1 MKLNSKNLPKIGL
14 LSLGMG
20 VSICMAQPL
29 QAATLSAGVLTLNL
43 DRDRLIAGVVLD
55 SYPNTPLHVP
65 SIYLEEFFDA
75 SAANQSF
82 VEIRDSLTPTDLF
95 DVAANEISASNLQ
108 FSVNGAAISANPL
121 GRKNQ
126 VTDFTFNPV
135 DLLGSANGNIGLN
148 GVLRFRIDVKP
159 PSNRIMLG
167 DMSLAYDPELEGAT
181 PGRSGW
187 VITNHIGFDAGAF
200 ELFNV
205 TTSLNGNVLNLNGDL
220 GFGNGFDHLGAD
232 AARANS
238 TLIGD
243 FSFQATVVPV
253 PAAVWLFLSGVF
265 NLVWL
270 GRKRSA

>member
-1 MKLNSKNLPKIGL
+1 MKLSLKVLAKIGL
-14 LSLGMG
+14 PGLGMV
-20 VSICMAQPL
+20 VSMFMAHPL

-43 DRDRLIAGVVLD
+43 DRDRLIAGVEQD

-65 SIYLEEFFDA
+65 SIYLEEFFGA
-75 SAANQSF
+75 SAANKTF
-82 VEIRDSLTPTDLF
+82 LDIRDSLTPTDLF

-108 FSVNGAAISANPL
+108 FSVNPAAIPTNPL

-126 VTDFTFNPV
+126 ATDFTFNPA
-135 DLLGSANGNIGLN
+135 DLLGSASGKIGLN

-167 DMSLAYDPELEGAT
+167 DMSLAYDPEFEGAT

-187 VITNHIGFDAGAF
+187 VLTNHIGFDAGAF

-220 GFGNGFDHLGAD
+220 GFGNGFDHLGAG

-238 TLIGD
+238 SLIGD

>member
-1 MKLNSKNLPKIGL
+1 MKLHLTTLQKTGL
-14 LSLGMG
+14 LMM
-20 VSICMAQPL
+20 SIMASSFLSQPL
-29 QAATLSAGVLTLNL
+29 HASTLSGGLLTINLN
-43 DRDRLIAGVVLD
+43 RDALIAGVALD
-55 SYPNTPLHVP
+55 NYPNTPLQVP

-82 VEIRDSLTPTDLF
+82 LEIRDSLTPTDLF
-95 DVAANEISASNLQ
+95 DVAANEISAANLQ
-108 FSVNGAAISANPL
+108 FPVNGAAIPANPL
-121 GRKNQ
+121 GRSNQ
-126 VTDFTFNPV
+126 STNFKFNPADV
-135 DLLGSANGNIGLN
+135 LGSATGNIGLN

-205 TTSLNGNVLNLNGDL
+205 TTALNGNILNLNGNL
-220 GFGNGFDHLGAD
+220 GFGDGFDHLGAG
-232 AARANS
+232 AARANAAV
-238 TLIGD
+238 IGD

-253 PAAVWLFLSGVF
+253 PGAVWLFLGGAV
-265 NLVWL
+265 NILWL
-270 GRKRSA
+270 GRRRSA